1 MSLCSREI
9 TVYILASDIWILETK
24 GAVWSIEKKKIY
36 IYIYIIPKHYVNS
49 YQTICRNKAW
59 TSPSYKDCR
68 EIVEETRNME
78 LSLKKASKK
87 KEVLEKE
94 LCLKLKG
101 QPPLN
106 RQNFEMN
113 SKSE

>member
-1 MSLCSREI
+1 MLLKIEQNTYSSSGYKIE
-9 TVYILASDIWILETK
+9 TVQQLNSYRISTEQ
-24 GAVWSIEKKKIY
+24 
-36 IYIYIIPKHYVNS
+36 VNS
-49 YQTICRNKAW
+49 YKNWI
-59 TSPSYKDCR
+59 SPSYKDCR
-68 EIVEETRNME
+68 EIVVETMNME

-94 LCLKLKG
+94 FCPKLKG

-106 RQNFEMN
+106 RQNFGVNNTMN

>member
-1 MSLCSREI
+1 
-9 TVYILASDIWILETK
+9 
-24 GAVWSIEKKKIY
+24 
-36 IYIYIIPKHYVNS
+36 
-49 YQTICRNKAW
+49 
-59 TSPSYKDCR
+59 
-68 EIVEETRNME
+68 ME